1 MKTQISTEIRIL
13 HKLIRTLNK
22 IISKSVMSI
31 LIGCLAINMAHAQ
44 TQSSYPAKTVR
55 LVVGFPAGGPVDTLA
70 RAIAEKLSKS
80 MGGQFVVEN
89 IAGATGIIG
98 NDRVAKSA
106 PDGYTLLMGASTI
119 PIQASLNK
127 NLPYDTIRDFTP
139 IAYIGDSPLLVVVPP
154 SLPVNNLR
162 DLISY
167 LKTNNGKLSYAS
179 PGTGSAN
186 HLAGELMKTMTG
198 LSVTHIPYKGGAPA
212 EIDVMGGHVTYLF
225 GSFTTALPLARSG
238 RLKAIAVSTDTRSP
252 AAPDIPTIAESGLT
266 GFSVGTWYGL
276 MAPGNMPTDLVER
289 LNQEV
294 NNALLQPD
302 LQARLASF
310 GMQPRPQTASQFSN
324 FLKKEVDKWAAV
336 IKGAGVQAE

>member
-167 LKTNNGKLSYAS
+167 LK
-179 PGTGSAN
+179 PIMGS
-186 HLAGELMKTMTG
+186 
-198 LSVTHIPYKGGAPA
+198 
-212 EIDVMGGHVTYLF
+212 
-225 GSFTTALPLARSG
+225 
-238 RLKAIAVSTDTRSP
+238 
-252 AAPDIPTIAESGLT
+252 
-266 GFSVGTWYGL
+266 
-276 MAPGNMPTDLVER
+276 
-289 LNQEV
+289 
-294 NNALLQPD
+294 
-302 LQARLASF
+302 
-310 GMQPRPQTASQFSN
+310 
-324 FLKKEVDKWAAV
+324 
-336 IKGAGVQAE
+336 

>member
-1 MKTQISTEIRIL
+1 
-13 HKLIRTLNK
+13 
-22 IISKSVMSI
+22 
-31 LIGCLAINMAHAQ
+31 
-44 TQSSYPAKTVR
+44 
-55 LVVGFPAGGPVDTLA
+55 
-70 RAIAEKLSKS
+70 
-80 MGGQFVVEN
+80 
-89 IAGATGIIG
+89 
-98 NDRVAKSA
+98 
-106 PDGYTLLMGASTI
+106 
-119 PIQASLNK
+119 
-127 NLPYDTIRDFTP
+127 
-139 IAYIGDSPLLVVVPP
+139 
-154 SLPVNNLR
+154 
-162 DLISY
+162 
-167 LKTNNGKLSYAS
+167 LSYAS